1 MVKLRGQHRFLA
13 FRRKGLVLAGLGAER
28 VPGIARDRLLGQPGM
43 SPQHKCLVLSILAVL
58 TKTAIRRLV

>member
-1 MVKLRGQHRFLA
+1 
-13 FRRKGLVLAGLGAER
+13 VLAGLGAER
-28 VPGIARDRLLGQPGM
+28 VPGIARDRLFGQPGM